1 MQKKN
6 IISTCLSLANYVA
19 DTIAIEIK
27 KNYKNLNI
35 KSYKKT
41 SPSQVVTNLDLK
53 IEKIVRKLIHSK
65 FPEHNIIGE
74 ELGNIDKNS
83 DFTWIIDPV
92 DGTKAFISGIPV
104 FTFLLSLKHR
114 NDYLLGLVDQ
124 PILNERFWNYNNKA
138 YLNNKVIKVRKFNN
152 ISSTIVAI
160 TDPKMFK
167 NYSSLNRKLFN
178 KFNFIRWGT
187 DALGYMR
194 CAEGII
200 DAVIERDIKIWDIA
214 AIIPIIKA
222 SGGIITT
229 WDNKLPGTND
239 TVIACNDTKLHKM
252 LVNTLQNHL

>member
-1 MQKKN
+1 MQKKK
-6 IISTCLSLANYVA
+6 IISPYLSLANYVA
-19 DTIAIEIK
+19 DTIAIKIK
-27 KNYKNLNI
+27 KNYKNLYI

-41 SPSQVVTNLDLK
+41 SPHQVVTNLDLK
-53 IEKIVRKLIHSK
+53 IEKIARNLIHSK

-74 ELGNIDKNS
+74 ELGNLHKNS
-83 DFTWIIDPV
+83 DFTWIIDPI

-114 NDYLLGLVDQ
+114 SDYLLGLVDQ
-124 PILNERFWNYNNKA
+124 PILNERFWNYKNKA

-152 ISSTIVAI
+152 ISSTLVAI

-167 NYSSLNRKLFN
+167 NYSSLSRKLFN

-229 WDNKLPGTND
+229 WDNKFPGSND
-239 TVIACNDTKLHKM
+239 TVIACNDKKLHKM
-252 LVNTLQNHL
+252 LVNTLQNYL

>member
-1 MQKKN
+1 MQKKK
-6 IISTCLSLANYVA
+6 IISNYLSLANYVA

-27 KNYKNLNI
+27 KNYKHLNI
-35 KSYKKT
+35 KLSKKCSSY
-41 SPSQVVTNLDLK
+41 QVVTDLDFK
-53 IEKIVRKLIHSK
+53 IEKIVRKLISFK
-65 FPEHNIIGE
+65 FPDHNIVGE
-74 ELGNIDKNS
+74 ELGSIDKNS
-83 DFTWIIDPV
+83 EYTWIIDPI
-92 DGTKAFISGIPV
+92 DGTKAFISSIPV
-104 FTFLLSLKHR
+104 FTFLLSLKYK

-138 YLNNKVIKVRKFNN
+138 YLNNKVIKVRKFTN
-152 ISSTIVAI
+152 ISSSIVAI
-160 TDPKMFK
+160 TDPVMFK
-167 NYSSLNRKLFN
+167 NYNLLNKKLFN
-178 KFNFIRWGT
+178 KFSFIRWGT

-214 AIIPIIKA
+214 AIIPIIKD

-239 TVIACNDTKLHKM
+239 TVIACNDKKLHKM

>member
-1 MQKKN
+1 MQKKK
-6 IISTCLSLANYVA
+6 IISTYLSLANYVA
-19 DTIAIEIK
+19 DTVAIEIK
-27 KNYKNLNI
+27 KNYKQLNI
-35 KSYKKT
+35 KLSKKNV
-41 SPSQVVTNLDLK
+41 PHQVVTDLDLRV
-53 IEKIVRKLIHSK
+53 EKIASKLINLK
-65 FPEHNIIGE
+65 FPDHNIIGE
-74 ELGNIDKNS
+74 EFGNIDQNS
-83 DFTWIIDPV
+83 DFTWIIDPI

-124 PILNERFWNYNNKA
+124 PILNERFWNYKNKA

-152 ISSTIVAI
+152 ISDTLVAI

-167 NYSSLNRKLFN
+167 NYITLNKKLFN

-239 TVIACNDTKLHKM
+239 TVIACNNKKLHKI
-252 LVNTLQNHL
+252 LVNTLQNYL